1 MIFKFYFGGLLFK
14 FFLVNV
20 VASQKMSKFKNVI
33 IYVADCFF
41 IYNVITGNI
50 YILLLGED

>member
-50 YILLLGED
+50 